1 MFNFLLMMI
10 IIPVIAILL
19 SRNSSLSRTMRKV
32 CLLVAFGSWSLYILP
47 IFLNLL
53 WSAIL
58 ATVLVFIAYMV
69 ITKITK

>member
-10 IIPVIAILL
+10 IIPIMAILL
-19 SRNSSLSRTMRKV
+19 SRNPVLSKSTRKI

-53 WSAIL
+53 WSAIIAAIL
-58 ATVLVFIAYMV
+58 IFIAYLIMSR
-69 ITKITK
+69 IIK